1 MSVAVRGAPPR
12 AFILSIV
19 LAAAG
24 CWTANAAQLLS
35 AERRVFY
42 DAAACREAKV
52 LSDGDC
58 ATAYANAK
66 AEFDEKAARFLSRV
80 ECERYFRRCMIGDVE
95 RGGRRVTFTPQM
107 RGFAIEPGRKRQVVP
122 VADGGD
128 AAGLFQ
134 PRPVGRADVS
144 VSTGKTAAAQQT
156 WKSMIAAPVAAAP
169 SGDGA
174 DAPAA
179 AGPTQAYPLP
189 PDMLQDLRRR
199 ERAFGAPQD
208 P

>member
-1 MSVAVRGAPPR
+1 MWKAVSGGPPWVFLVALA
-12 AFILSIV
+12 
-19 LAAAG
+19 LAAG
-24 CWTANAAQLLS
+24 DCGVVSAAPLLGGQ
-35 AERRVFY
+35 RQVFY
-42 DAAACREAKV
+42 DAAACRGAKV

-66 AEFDEKAARFLSRV
+66 AEFDEKAPRFLSRA
-80 ECERYFRRCMIGDVE
+80 ECERYFRRCMVGDVE

-134 PRPVGRADVS
+134 PRPVDRADVS
-144 VSTGKTAAAQQT
+144 VSAGKTAAAQQA
-156 WKSMIAAPVAAAP
+156 WKSITAAPVAAAP
-169 SGDGA
+169 SGDDA
-174 DAPAA
+174 EAPAP
-179 AGPTQAYPLP
+179 AGPTQTYPLP
-189 PDMLQDLRRR
+189 PEMLQDLRRR
-199 ERAFGAPQD
+199 ERVFGASQD

>member
-1 MSVAVRGAPPR
+1 MSKAVRGAPPR
-12 AFILSIV
+12 AFIVALA

-24 CWTANAAQLLS
+24 CCAANAAQLS
-35 AERRVFY
+35 GAERRVFH
-42 DAAACREAKV
+42 DAAACREAQA
-52 LSDGDC
+52 LNDGDC

-66 AEFDEKAARFLSRV
+66 AEFDEKAPRFSSRA
-80 ECERYFRRCMIGDVE
+80 ECERYFRRCMIGDLE
-95 RGGRRVTFTPQM
+95 RGGRHVTFTPQM
-107 RGFAIEPGRKRQVVP
+107 RGFAIEPGRERQVVP
-122 VADGGD
+122 VADGGG